1 MSRKV
6 VFVTTHPVQYIV
18 PLYQELTRE
27 GTVDFE
33 VVYLTDETVKGSFD
47 KHFGREVK
55 WDLPLLD
62 NYRYQFLKNFSWK
75 PSLNTGFWGLM
86 NFGIVSYLWK
96 QPSKSIIII
105 SGWSNLSFVLTI
117 IFGKLFGHHCAFRM
131 EAPLYKEENR
141 TGILN
146 NIRYHS
152 LRFMFRYFIDY
163 SFYIGSQNKAFY
175 EKYRLKPEQLFFT
188 PYCVDNK
195 RFSEDFD
202 KLSSHRNEIR
212 EKLKIPLNAYV
223 ILFTGKFYDI
233 KRPLDLLSAYI
244 AAELDNKF
252 LVMVGDGIM
261 MSEIQK
267 NIKESGLNTIQLPG
281 FKNQTEIS
289 EYYVIADVLVLCS
302 ESETWGL
309 SVNEAMNF
317 NLPIILYDSV
327 GCGPDLLKDSVNGK
341 LVKKGNILELQ
352 KALEFYGNDRR
363 ERERAGVESKR
374 IIKDFSFEKIII
386 GLKSALA

>member
-18 PLYQELTRE
+18 PLYQELTKE

-33 VVYLTDETVKGSFD
+33 VVYLTDETIKGSFD
-47 KHFGREVK
+47 KYFGREVK

-62 NYRYQFLKNFSWK
+62 NYRYKFLKNFSWK
-75 PSLNTGFWGLM
+75 PSLNTGFWGLI

-105 SGWSNLSFVLTI
+105 SGWSNMSFILTI
-117 IFGKLFGHHCAFRM
+117 LFGKLFGHHCAFRT
-131 EAPLYKEENR
+131 ESPLYKEENR
-141 TGILN
+141 TGFMN
-146 NIRYHS
+146 TIRSQS
-152 LRFMFRYFIDY
+152 LHFLFRYFIDY
-163 SFYIGSQNKAFY
+163 GFYIGSENKAFY
-175 EKYRLKPEQLFFT
+175 EKYGLKPEQLFFT

-195 RFSEDFD
+195 RFSADFD
-202 KLSSHRNEIR
+202 KLSPIKKEIR
-212 EKLKIPLNAYV
+212 EKLNIPIDAYV
-223 ILFTGKFYDI
+223 ILFTGKFYNI
-233 KRPLDLLSAYI
+233 KRPFDLLHAFKKT
-244 AAELDNKF
+244 EVDNKF
-252 LVMVGDGIM
+252 LVMVGDGVM
-261 MSEIQK
+261 MPEMQIFV
-267 NIKESGLNTIQLPG
+267 KESGMNNIQLPG

-289 EYYVIADVLVLCS
+289 EYYVIADILVLCS

-327 GCGPDLLKDSVNGK
+327 GCGPDLLLDSVNGR

-352 KALEFYGNDRR
+352 KALELYGNDSR

-374 IIKDFSFEKIII
+374 IIKGFSFEKIID
-386 GLKSALA
+386 GLKSALI

>member
-1 MSRKV
+1 MSSKI
-6 VFVTTHPVQYIV
+6 VFVTTHPIQYIV
-18 PLYQELTRE
+18 PLYQELAKE
-27 GTVDFE
+27 GTLDFQ
-33 VVYLTDETVKGSFD
+33 VIYLTDETIKGSFD
-47 KHFGREVK
+47 KHFGREIK

-62 NYRYQFLKNFSWK
+62 NYNYKFLTNYSWK

-86 NFGIVSYLWK
+86 NFGIIPYLWK
-96 QPSKSIIII
+96 QPSKSVIII
-105 SGWSNLSFVLTI
+105 SGWSNLSFILTI
-117 IFGKLFGHHCAFRM
+117 IFAKLFGHHCAFRM

-146 NIRYHS
+146 IIRYQS
-152 LRFMFRYFIDY
+152 LSFMFRYFIDY

-175 EKYRLKPEQLFFT
+175 EKFGLKPEQLFFT

-195 RFSEDFD
+195 RFREGFD
-202 KLSSHRNEIR
+202 NLRTYKSEIR
-212 EKLKIPLNAYV
+212 EKLKIPLDSYV

-233 KRPLDLLSAYI
+233 KRPFDLLNAYVDADI
-244 AAELDNKF
+244 DNKF
-252 LVMVGDGIM
+252 LIMVGDGIM
-261 MSEIQK
+261 MSDIQK
-267 NIKESGLNTIQLPG
+267 YVKESELNTIQLPG

-289 EYYVIADVLVLCS
+289 EYYVIADIFVLCS

-327 GCGPDLLKDSVNGK
+327 GCGPDLLLDSVNGK
-341 LVKKGNILELQ
+341 LVKKGNILELR
-352 KALEFYGNDRR
+352 KALEFYGNDSL

-374 IIKDFSFEKIII
+374 IIKDFSFEKIID
-386 GLKSALA
+386 GLKLALS

>member
-1 MSRKV
+1 MSSKI
-6 VFVTTHPVQYIV
+6 VFVATHPIQYIV
-18 PLYQELTRE
+18 PLYQELAKE
-27 GTVDFE
+27 GTIDFE
-33 VVYLTDETVKGSFD
+33 VVYMTDETVKGSFD
-47 KHFGREVK
+47 KHFGREIK

-62 NYRYQFLKNFSWK
+62 NYKYKFLTNYSWK

-86 NFGIVSYLWK
+86 NFGIISYLWK
-96 QPSKSIIII
+96 QPSKSVIII

-117 IFGKLFGHHCAFRM
+117 IFGKIFGHHCAFRT
-131 EAPLYKEENR
+131 EAPLYKEQNR
-141 TGILN
+141 SGILN
-146 NIRYHS
+146 IIRYQC
-152 LRFMFRYFIDY
+152 LRLMFRHFIDY
-163 SFYIGSQNKAFY
+163 GFYIGSQNKAFY
-175 EKYRLKPEQLFFT
+175 EKYGLKPEQLFFT

-202 KLSSHRNEIR
+202 KLSSQRNEIR
-212 EKLKIPLNAYV
+212 EKLKVPLDAYL

-233 KRPLDLLSAYI
+233 KRPLDLLDAYI
-244 AAELDNKF
+244 NADLENKF

-261 MSEIQK
+261 MSDIQK
-267 NIKESGLNTIQLPG
+267 YIKESGLNTILLPG
-281 FKNQTEIS
+281 FKNQMEIS
-289 EYYVIADVLVLCS
+289 DYYAIADVFVLCS

-327 GCGPDLLKDSVNGK
+327 GCGPDLLLDSVNGK

-352 KALEFYGNDRR
+352 KALEFYGNDSR
-363 ERERAGVESKR
+363 ERVKAGVESKR
-374 IIKDFSFEKIII
+374 IIMGFSYEKIID